1 MVRPRT
7 AMRKIK
13 EVLRLSWDA
22 GLSPRQVEASVGV
35 SRGTVRRYL
44 ERAER
49 AGLRWPLPDDLDET
63 ALERVLFPPVAAP
76 SVSRP
81 SPDFGWVHR
90 ELRRKGVTLQLLWME
105 YKQTHPDGY
114 QYSQFCLLYQQWA
127 GRVDLVMR
135 HTHRAGDKL
144 FIDYAGHTIPIY
156 PPDAPVWQ
164 AELFVAV
171 LGASNYTF
179 AEASASQQLSCWI
192 GSHVRCFEFMGSVP
206 ALLVPDNLRS
216 GVTQAHRYEPL
227 LNRSYEEMATHYGTA
242 IMPARAN
249 RPRDKAKVEAGVLIA
264 ERWLLASLRNERFT
278 SLAEANAAIAVK
290 LAWLN
295 NRPFAKL
302 EGTRQ
307 TLFEQLDRP
316 AMRPLPATRYEF
328 ATWTRAKVNIDYHID
343 RDRHYYSVPYQLVGQ
358 RVDVRLTEHT
368 VEVFARGQRVASHR
382 RSHLKGR
389 HTTDPAHMPASHRAH
404 LAWTPS
410 RLIRWAERI
419 GPATGELV
427 ALILDSRPHPEQGYR
442 SCLGILRLARRY
454 NDQRL
459 EAACRRA
466 LVIGARSYRS
476 VDSILSHGLD
486 RAPLPGAGPSPAQGP
501 RAHEHLRGASYYQ

>member
-1 MVRPRT
+1 
-7 AMRKIK
+7 
-13 EVLRLSWDA
+13 
-22 GLSPRQVEASVGV
+22 
-35 SRGTVRRYL
+35 
-44 ERAER
+44 
-49 AGLRWPLPDDLDET
+49 
-63 ALERVLFPPVAAP
+63 
-76 SVSRP
+76 
-81 SPDFGWVHR
+81 
-90 ELRRKGVTLQLLWME
+90 
-105 YKQTHPDGY
+105 
-114 QYSQFCLLYQQWA
+114 
-127 GRVDLVMR
+127 MR

-156 PPDAPVWQ
+156 PPDAPVWH